1 MGGKGS
7 MFFRRLW
14 TRINQCGLGYPHRL
28 LSFGLAFTVLFAL
41 GINPA
46 YSLTVQELKNKLES
60 TEKGQEGILKNLEDA
75 KAKFREA
82 KNKVNSLKQS
92 DLNYSLAHEKLI
104 QAQSALKEAEDSTQ
118 TLKGMVTAAET
129 RAKANRDNKLNQT
142 AASTEETNQIEI
154 AKDKISAADK
164 AINEVMTL
172 ADRNAAIDATK
183 QIPASQPNSTEASS
197 QSSPQTT
204 TVTAVA
210 VPVIPPSSIDLSHS
224 LPITPAQ
231 PQTEEDYY
239 WLLIL
244 LFISLVIALIWL
256 LFRFIHPSENKP
268 INTGESWYVLF
279 LNWLLGSKPSLFE
292 QYKMETDRKFSVLS
306 KRLDNFVEDFTAEK
320 QKRKML
326 EEEIAGLKASYKL
339 LEENKFKTTST
350 MAGLSGMMLTPV
362 EALPPEKPKEVFITP
377 DHSPTVITLILEEIT
392 HYNASVTPTKELF
405 ELIQEKLRRDFPG
418 MTMGECQAYDFSLKR
433 VPDDQKWFYLL
444 FVFPDADKAEPQ
456 RGLLFVAPGIN
467 LSSKVLN
474 YFEGGTPSQNITA
487 LKKPAWVLLNSGQAS
502 LILEEK
508 GLVE

>member
-7 MFFRRLW
+7 MFIRQLW

-41 GINPA
+41 CINPA
-46 YSLTVQELKNKLES
+46 YSLTVQELKYKLES

-172 ADRNAAIDATK
+172 ADRNAATDATK
-183 QIPASQPNSTEASS
+183 LYPPIQPNSTEASS

-204 TVTAVA
+204 TVTTIA
-210 VPVIPPSSIDLSHS
+210 VPVILPSSIDSDHP
-224 LPITPAQ
+224 LPITPV
-231 PQTEEDYY
+231 QTQADDDSP
-239 WLLIL
+239 WLLIIVFVSFVSAL
-244 LFISLVIALIWL
+244 LWWL
-256 LFRFIHPSENKP
+256 YRLEKNK
-268 INTGESWYVLF
+268 TEADD
-279 LNWLLGSKPSLFE
+279 
-292 QYKMETDRKFSVLS
+292 MFSSVKHKSYEL
-306 KRLDNFVEDFTAEK
+306 KQRLDNLIEDFTAEK

-326 EEEIAGLKASYKL
+326 EEEIASLKASYKL
-339 LEENKFKTTST
+339 LEENQFKTTGT
-350 MAGLSGMMLTPV
+350 TAGLSAITLTPV

-377 DHSPTVITLILEEIT
+377 DHSPTVTTLILEEIT

-487 LKKPAWVLLNSGQAS
+487 LKKPAWVLLNSGQSS
-502 LILEEK
+502 LILDEK